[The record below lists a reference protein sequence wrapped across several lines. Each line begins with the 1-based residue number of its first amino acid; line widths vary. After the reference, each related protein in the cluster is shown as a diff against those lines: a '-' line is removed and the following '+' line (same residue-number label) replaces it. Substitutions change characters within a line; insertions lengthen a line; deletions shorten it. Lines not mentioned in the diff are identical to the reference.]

1 MERAGRKVRD
11 IQFYSAKNE
20 GQVCV
25 HTSFARAYAKHL
37 EELDE
42 VKSYEA
48 GYALD
53 QERFKNVSPVGI
65 RKDYFTGGWE
75 TDFLIHYQDG
85 RCAVRELVASP
96 EKLHQA
102 ATVERLEFSRRY
114 WTVFG
119 ITDWK
124 VVLKVENADVDN
136 GCA

>member
-1 MERAGRKVRD
+1 MERAGKKKRD
-11 IQFYSAKNE
+11 IQFYSGKNE
-20 GQVCV
+20 KMVCV
-25 HTSFARAYAKHL
+25 HTDFARQYAKRL
-37 EELDE
+37 EELND
-42 VKSYEA
+42 VMSYEA
-48 GYALD
+48 GCVLD
-53 QERFKNVSPVGI
+53 RERFKNVSPVGI
-65 RKDYFTGGWE
+65 RVEYFKGDWE

-96 EKLHQA
+96 EKLQQA